1 MLESSIIL
9 AERTRPG
16 ASAILVILDAD
27 ADCPAALSTELRA
40 RAAAAT
46 ALRVSVVLPKIE
58 IEAWILAGI
67 ESLRGL
73 RGILSHAS
81 PPTDPEAVRD
91 AKGAISDLM
100 EGSRGYVATDDMS
113 ALFSAMDLEQV
124 AARAPSFSK
133 FRRDVASLVAN
144 SL

>member
-1 MLESSIIL
+1 VDFVESS
-9 AERTRPG
+9 RTR
-16 ASAILVILDAD
+16 
-27 ADCPAALSTELRA
+27 
-40 RAAAAT
+40 
-46 ALRVSVVLPKIE
+46 
-58 IEAWILAGI
+58 
-67 ESLRGL
+67 
-73 RGILSHAS
+73 

-100 EGSRGYVATDDMS
+100 EGSRGYVVTDDMS

-144 SL
+144 SP